1 MKIVKPSLLKKGD
14 TIGIIAPASPPEL
27 KKIHYA
33 KTFYEKKGL
42 KVKLAPS
49 VGKRN
54 GYLGGSD
61 QERIADLE
69 FMFKD
74 QTIKGIFCACGGYGT
89 PRIVDQIDYQLIKE
103 NPKIFWGY
111 SDITCLHT
119 AIFQR
124 TGLITFHGPMLSSD
138 LAVDELDA
146 VTING
151 LNQVF
156 AKTEIMIN
164 QSTQPLHTLM
174 QGTANGPIVGGNLT
188 LLTSLLGTPYE
199 IDTNGSLLFIEEIEE
214 EPYRIDRML
223 NQLRLA
229 GKLDQAAGFVIG
241 HFNQCEPK
249 TPAKSL
255 TLEQVIQRY
264 LVIEGKPS
272 VSGFQIGHCLPVK
285 SIPLGARAT
294 LDADCKRLMIESGVK
309 E

>member
-1 MKIVKPSLLKKGD
+1 
-14 TIGIIAPASPPEL
+14 
-27 KKIHYA
+27 
-33 KTFYEKKGL
+33 
-42 KVKLAPS
+42 
-49 VGKRN
+49 
-54 GYLGGSD
+54 
-61 QERIADLE
+61 
-69 FMFKD
+69 
-74 QTIKGIFCACGGYGT
+74 
-89 PRIVDQIDYQLIKE
+89 
-103 NPKIFWGY
+103 
-111 SDITCLHT
+111 
-119 AIFQR
+119 
-124 TGLITFHGPMLSSD
+124 MLSSD

-199 IDTNGSLLFIEEIEE
+199 IDTNRSLLFIEEIEE

-285 SIPLGARAT
+285 SIPLGAGAT
-294 LDADCKRLMIESGVK
+294 LDADCKRLTIESGVK